1 MWGIWMTDPPS
12 TPLDRCILLPA
23 EEEAERAAEAWVSR
37 WGYYSVSV
45 MPPEVKAESVT
56 AWDGSSQAVWE
67 SSAKI
72 WPPGWR
78 KGICDMMTF
87 SGAYLKLISACLF
100 RMPPKLSLHTFCQG
114 PLTSAHGCRGATW
127 FKLDPEACFYFF
139 LLSLS
144 NPPPTLIAPR
154 ICFIF
159 CSGYDSLTRL
169 MFDVLIM
176 QCQWYTGRKM
186 RGLSG

>member
-23 EEEAERAAEAWVSR
+23 EEAERAAEAWVSR

-67 SSAKI
+67 SNAKI

-78 KGICDMMTF
+78 KGIYDMMTF
-87 SGAYLKLISACLF
+87 SGAHLKLISACLF

-127 FKLDPEACFYFF
+127 FKLDPEVCFYFF

-144 NPPPTLIAPR
+144 NPPQHL
-154 ICFIF
+154 
-159 CSGYDSLTRL
+159 
-169 MFDVLIM
+169 
-176 QCQWYTGRKM
+176 
-186 RGLSG
+186 